1 MSVVG
6 LDFGNS
12 NNVVALARRKGI
24 DVVLN
29 TESKRETPSMVNF
42 GEKQRF
48 IGCAAADKIN
58 MQPKNTI
65 MQLKKL
71 IGLRYSDPE
80 VQEILPTFL
89 FPTSAGPNG
98 EIMITVQYMGE
109 QKTFTPERLVA
120 MVLSDLKTIAEAD
133 HGAKVTDAV
142 VSVPVFFTDPQ
153 RRAMLDACQIAGLN
167 TMRLMHE
174 TTATALAYGIFKTAE
189 FGDDPHN
196 VVFVDVGHSSLQVC
210 VVRFTKSGLK
220 VLATGFDRNL
230 GGNAFDQAMF
240 DHFCDEFKETQKIDI
255 KSNAR
260 ASLRLRVAV
269 EKMKKILSANPD
281 APLNIECLM
290 DDKDVRSSMTRE
302 KMEELTQHLLDRMM
316 APVISAMSESGMTP
330 PDIKAVELVG
340 NASRMPFIPTQLQTF
355 FGMECS
361 RTLNASECVARGCA
375 LQGAMLS
382 PQFKVRDFEVVDSFP
397 FPVSFYWQGDE
408 GEQKEME
415 LFERNNTVPSLK
427 AMTFFRNETFGVQ
440 AKYTTPTLLPPNAEL
455 AIGAFEIGP
464 VPKCKDPEGKTKLK
478 VKVRLNLNGLVDVES
493 TQAIEEVDEEITVPA
508 PEPKEGEEPAEGE
521 PMETTKIVKKI
532 IKTDVPVSSVAGGL
546 PAAVLEQFITE
557 EFEMALQD
565 RVMEETKERK
575 NAVEE
580 YVYSM
585 RSKVS
590 GALSAYAEP
599 ATAEA
604 FGKLLNDTE
613 DWLYDDGE
621 DETKGVYVAK
631 LAELKAMGDPMELR
645 AAEENARPGAAA
657 SLTATAVAIAGQAAP
672 DAAHDHID
680 AADLESIMAEV
691 KKATEWLSEKQGLQ
705 AAQSKSAD
713 PMLLSADIAKKEE
726 ALKRFA
732 TPILARPKPAPPPA
746 PEPEVSEPMDTEGD
760 DAPKAAADDLD

>member
-1 MSVVG
+1 
-6 LDFGNS
+6 
-12 NNVVALARRKGI
+12 
-24 DVVLN
+24 
-29 TESKRETPSMVNF
+29 
-42 GEKQRF
+42 
-48 IGCAAADKIN
+48 
-58 MQPKNTI
+58 
-65 MQLKKL
+65 
-71 IGLRYSDPE
+71 
-80 VQEILPTFL
+80 
-89 FPTSAGPNG
+89 
-98 EIMITVQYMGE
+98 
-109 QKTFTPERLVA
+109 
-120 MVLSDLKTIAEAD
+120 
-133 HGAKVTDAV
+133 
-142 VSVPVFFTDPQ
+142 
-153 RRAMLDACQIAGLN
+153 
-167 TMRLMHE
+167 MRLMHE

>member
-732 TPILARPKPAPPPA
+732 TPILARPKPAPAPA

>member
-1 MSVVG
+1 
-6 LDFGNS
+6 
-12 NNVVALARRKGI
+12 
-24 DVVLN
+24 
-29 TESKRETPSMVNF
+29 
-42 GEKQRF
+42 
-48 IGCAAADKIN
+48 
-58 MQPKNTI
+58 
-65 MQLKKL
+65 
-71 IGLRYSDPE
+71 
-80 VQEILPTFL
+80 
-89 FPTSAGPNG
+89 
-98 EIMITVQYMGE
+98 
-109 QKTFTPERLVA
+109 
-120 MVLSDLKTIAEAD
+120 
-133 HGAKVTDAV
+133 
-142 VSVPVFFTDPQ
+142 
-153 RRAMLDACQIAGLN
+153 
-167 TMRLMHE
+167 MRLMHE

-732 TPILARPKPAPPPA
+732 TPILARPKPAPAPA

>member
-1 MSVVG
+1 
-6 LDFGNS
+6 
-12 NNVVALARRKGI
+12 
-24 DVVLN
+24 
-29 TESKRETPSMVNF
+29 
-42 GEKQRF
+42 
-48 IGCAAADKIN
+48 
-58 MQPKNTI
+58 
-65 MQLKKL
+65 
-71 IGLRYSDPE
+71 
-80 VQEILPTFL
+80 
-89 FPTSAGPNG
+89 
-98 EIMITVQYMGE
+98 
-109 QKTFTPERLVA
+109 
-120 MVLSDLKTIAEAD
+120 
-133 HGAKVTDAV
+133 
-142 VSVPVFFTDPQ
+142 
-153 RRAMLDACQIAGLN
+153 
-167 TMRLMHE
+167 MRLMHE
-174 TTATALAYGIFKTAE
+174 TTATALAYGIFKSAE

-680 AADLESIMAEV
+680 GADLESIMAEV

-732 TPILARPKPAPPPA
+732 TPILARPKPAPAPA

>member
-1 MSVVG
+1 
-6 LDFGNS
+6 
-12 NNVVALARRKGI
+12 
-24 DVVLN
+24 
-29 TESKRETPSMVNF
+29 
-42 GEKQRF
+42 
-48 IGCAAADKIN
+48 
-58 MQPKNTI
+58 
-65 MQLKKL
+65 
-71 IGLRYSDPE
+71 
-80 VQEILPTFL
+80 
-89 FPTSAGPNG
+89 
-98 EIMITVQYMGE
+98 
-109 QKTFTPERLVA
+109 
-120 MVLSDLKTIAEAD
+120 
-133 HGAKVTDAV
+133 
-142 VSVPVFFTDPQ
+142 
-153 RRAMLDACQIAGLN
+153 MLDACQIAGLN

>member
-1 MSVVG
+1 
-6 LDFGNS
+6 
-12 NNVVALARRKGI
+12 
-24 DVVLN
+24 
-29 TESKRETPSMVNF
+29 
-42 GEKQRF
+42 
-48 IGCAAADKIN
+48 
-58 MQPKNTI
+58 
-65 MQLKKL
+65 
-71 IGLRYSDPE
+71 
-80 VQEILPTFL
+80 
-89 FPTSAGPNG
+89 
-98 EIMITVQYMGE
+98 
-109 QKTFTPERLVA
+109 
-120 MVLSDLKTIAEAD
+120 
-133 HGAKVTDAV
+133 
-142 VSVPVFFTDPQ
+142 
-153 RRAMLDACQIAGLN
+153 
-167 TMRLMHE
+167 MRLMHE

-732 TPILARPKPAPPPA
+732 TPILARPKPAPAPAPA

>member
-1 MSVVG
+1 
-6 LDFGNS
+6 
-12 NNVVALARRKGI
+12 
-24 DVVLN
+24 
-29 TESKRETPSMVNF
+29 
-42 GEKQRF
+42 
-48 IGCAAADKIN
+48 
-58 MQPKNTI
+58 
-65 MQLKKL
+65 
-71 IGLRYSDPE
+71 
-80 VQEILPTFL
+80 
-89 FPTSAGPNG
+89 
-98 EIMITVQYMGE
+98 
-109 QKTFTPERLVA
+109 
-120 MVLSDLKTIAEAD
+120 
-133 HGAKVTDAV
+133 
-142 VSVPVFFTDPQ
+142 
-153 RRAMLDACQIAGLN
+153 MLDACQIAGLN

-532 IKTDVPVSSVAGGL
+532 IKTDVSVSSVAGGL

>member
-1 MSVVG
+1 
-6 LDFGNS
+6 
-12 NNVVALARRKGI
+12 
-24 DVVLN
+24 
-29 TESKRETPSMVNF
+29 
-42 GEKQRF
+42 
-48 IGCAAADKIN
+48 
-58 MQPKNTI
+58 
-65 MQLKKL
+65 
-71 IGLRYSDPE
+71 
-80 VQEILPTFL
+80 
-89 FPTSAGPNG
+89 
-98 EIMITVQYMGE
+98 
-109 QKTFTPERLVA
+109 
-120 MVLSDLKTIAEAD
+120 
-133 HGAKVTDAV
+133 
-142 VSVPVFFTDPQ
+142 
-153 RRAMLDACQIAGLN
+153 
-167 TMRLMHE
+167 MRLMHE

-732 TPILARPKPAPPPA
+732 TPILARPKPAPSPA

>member
-1 MSVVG
+1 M
-6 LDFGNS
+6 
-12 NNVVALARRKGI
+12 
-24 DVVLN
+24 
-29 TESKRETPSMVNF
+29 
-42 GEKQRF
+42 
-48 IGCAAADKIN
+48 
-58 MQPKNTI
+58 
-65 MQLKKL
+65 
-71 IGLRYSDPE
+71 
-80 VQEILPTFL
+80 
-89 FPTSAGPNG
+89 
-98 EIMITVQYMGE
+98 
-109 QKTFTPERLVA
+109 
-120 MVLSDLKTIAEAD
+120 
-133 HGAKVTDAV
+133 
-142 VSVPVFFTDPQ
+142 FFTDPQ

-732 TPILARPKPAPPPA
+732 TPILARPKPAPAPA

>member
-1 MSVVG
+1 
-6 LDFGNS
+6 
-12 NNVVALARRKGI
+12 
-24 DVVLN
+24 
-29 TESKRETPSMVNF
+29 
-42 GEKQRF
+42 
-48 IGCAAADKIN
+48 
-58 MQPKNTI
+58 
-65 MQLKKL
+65 
-71 IGLRYSDPE
+71 
-80 VQEILPTFL
+80 
-89 FPTSAGPNG
+89 
-98 EIMITVQYMGE
+98 
-109 QKTFTPERLVA
+109 
-120 MVLSDLKTIAEAD
+120 
-133 HGAKVTDAV
+133 
-142 VSVPVFFTDPQ
+142 
-153 RRAMLDACQIAGLN
+153 MLDACQIAGLN

-269 EKMKKILSANPD
+269 EKMKKSLSANPD

-732 TPILARPKPAPPPA
+732 TPILARPKPAPAPA

>member
-1 MSVVG
+1 
-6 LDFGNS
+6 
-12 NNVVALARRKGI
+12 
-24 DVVLN
+24 
-29 TESKRETPSMVNF
+29 
-42 GEKQRF
+42 
-48 IGCAAADKIN
+48 
-58 MQPKNTI
+58 
-65 MQLKKL
+65 
-71 IGLRYSDPE
+71 
-80 VQEILPTFL
+80 
-89 FPTSAGPNG
+89 
-98 EIMITVQYMGE
+98 
-109 QKTFTPERLVA
+109 
-120 MVLSDLKTIAEAD
+120 
-133 HGAKVTDAV
+133 
-142 VSVPVFFTDPQ
+142 
-153 RRAMLDACQIAGLN
+153 MLDACQIAGLN

-732 TPILARPKPAPPPA
+732 TPILARPKPAPAPA

>member
-1 MSVVG
+1 
-6 LDFGNS
+6 
-12 NNVVALARRKGI
+12 
-24 DVVLN
+24 
-29 TESKRETPSMVNF
+29 
-42 GEKQRF
+42 
-48 IGCAAADKIN
+48 
-58 MQPKNTI
+58 
-65 MQLKKL
+65 
-71 IGLRYSDPE
+71 
-80 VQEILPTFL
+80 
-89 FPTSAGPNG
+89 
-98 EIMITVQYMGE
+98 
-109 QKTFTPERLVA
+109 
-120 MVLSDLKTIAEAD
+120 
-133 HGAKVTDAV
+133 
-142 VSVPVFFTDPQ
+142 
-153 RRAMLDACQIAGLN
+153 MLDACQIAGLN

-732 TPILARPKPAPPPA
+732 TPILARPKPAPSPA

>member
-1 MSVVG
+1 M
-6 LDFGNS
+6 
-12 NNVVALARRKGI
+12 
-24 DVVLN
+24 
-29 TESKRETPSMVNF
+29 
-42 GEKQRF
+42 
-48 IGCAAADKIN
+48 
-58 MQPKNTI
+58 
-65 MQLKKL
+65 
-71 IGLRYSDPE
+71 
-80 VQEILPTFL
+80 
-89 FPTSAGPNG
+89 
-98 EIMITVQYMGE
+98 
-109 QKTFTPERLVA
+109 
-120 MVLSDLKTIAEAD
+120 
-133 HGAKVTDAV
+133 
-142 VSVPVFFTDPQ
+142 FFTDPQ